1 MSTKASTRGTV
12 QSVHAEGMARDVE
25 DLSRAPKEAALE
37 VPRGVSTS
45 EALREVEERSTHAG
59 VAARLLPSRSKVV
72 TDNR

>member
-1 MSTKASTRGTV
+1 MSAKANARGTV
-12 QSVHAEGMARDVE
+12 LSVHAEGMARNVE
-25 DLSRAPKEAALE
+25 DLNKAPKEAAL

-45 EALREVEERSTHAG
+45 EVLKEAEEKSTRAG